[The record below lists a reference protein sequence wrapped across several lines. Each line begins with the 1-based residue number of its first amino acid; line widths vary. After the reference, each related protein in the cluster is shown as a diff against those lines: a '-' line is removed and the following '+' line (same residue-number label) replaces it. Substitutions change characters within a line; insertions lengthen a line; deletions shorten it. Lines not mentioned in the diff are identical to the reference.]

1 MLKDMHNVL
10 TVFCLICKEKRE
22 QITSAFAPY
31 GSFSGTHFSELFSGE
46 KKKLNIFFHKSFKG
60 FSTC

>member
-46 KKKLNIFFHKSFKG
+46 KKKKYIFS
-60 FSTC
+60 